1 MSSNIQRFQ
10 LTQGGKNY
18 ILTSQIDGE
27 FVKITCVES
36 NVENSPMYI
45 GRFAL
50 SQLQQLNK
58 RFNKMTTIKEAQEFL
73 NQSIEKQ
80 KVNVEYKGNLLNV
93 TLYFLGVSSQT
104 GQIIN
109 TEYNT
114 QAINYETQ
122 PITYNAVEEQQ
133 YFNLPVTTTTTETVE
148 NNINYIPDTTNYNFV
163 EDNNTYINGTENQ
176 TYENYDY
183 NNTAN
188 YQNYQTYENINID
201 TNPNYDYNLN
211 NAVEINKTEMNTYT
225 TTIQT
230 PKIEEMETLTLPLAL
245 NLQPQIQAPKVD
257 NSKYLA
263 EIEELKNQIKILK
276 EENTILKTKTVE
288 KTIVKTIDNSAEIL
302 LLKQEIERLK
312 KQLEQYI
319 NIKITFENYKIQKEK
334 EISELKLKIEELKT
348 KLSRFL
354 EEKSYSESL
363 IKRQQNSSS
372 NERQT
377 LSIQDMRLEV
387 IKGDIIQNA
396 SELELLT
403 RRICKHYNKIIL
415 NLLYKATADSDKAS
429 VFHNKCDSA
438 ENTLVLV
445 KSSNGKRFGGYTSCS
460 WEGDSIEKKDENA
473 FVFSLDKMKIYN
485 IIPGEGAI
493 GCYPKFGP
501 VFLGCQIRIYDH
513 AFKNGGTTFEKEL
526 NFNTDYIYVVSN
538 EIETC
543 YSDAYGCELPV
554 IPNNGI
560 LLEAITYYCMYK
572 MLTRGYKHP
581 VMNLAASQY
590 GTNPYYLWTTLK
602 EKAKAS
608 VTIDSQKD
616 NGKDSAAW
624 QSYFYNATFPTK

>member
-58 RFNKMTTIKEAQEFL
+58 RFNTMTTIKEAQEFL

-133 YFNLPVTTTTTETVE
+133 YFNLPVTTTNTETIE
-148 NNINYIPDTTNYNFV
+148 NNINYIPDTTNYNFI
-163 EDNNTYINGTENQ
+163 EDNNTYITGTENQ

-183 NNTAN
+183 NNTTN
-188 YQNYQTYENINID
+188 YHNYQTYENINID

-485 IIPGEGAI
+485 IIPGEDAI

-501 VFLGCQIRIYDH
+501 VFLGCQIRIYDR
-513 AFKNGGTTFEKEL
+513 FFEKGGTTFEKGANYDTEEDYEL
-526 NFNTDYIYVVSN
+526 SGGLKSFQVKD
-538 EIETC
+538 IEV
-543 YSDAYGCELPV
+543 YSV
-554 IPNNGI
+554 I
-560 LLEAITYYCMYK
+560 LE
-572 MLTRGYKHP
+572 
-581 VMNLAASQY
+581 
-590 GTNPYYLWTTLK
+590 
-602 EKAKAS
+602 
-608 VTIDSQKD
+608 
-616 NGKDSAAW
+616 
-624 QSYFYNATFPTK
+624 

>member
-58 RFNKMTTIKEAQEFL
+58 RFNTMTTIKEAQEFL

-114 QAINYETQ
+114 QEINYETQ
-122 PITYNAVEEQQ
+122 PITYNAVEQQQ

-163 EDNNTYINGTENQ
+163 EDNNTYITGTENQ

-485 IIPGEGAI
+485 IIPGEDAI

-501 VFLGCQIRIYDH
+501 VFLGCQIRIYDR
-513 AFKNGGTTFEKEL
+513 FFEKGGTTFEKGANYDTEEDYEL
-526 NFNTDYIYVVSN
+526 SGGLKSFQVKD
-538 EIETC
+538 IEV
-543 YSDAYGCELPV
+543 YSV
-554 IPNNGI
+554 I
-560 LLEAITYYCMYK
+560 LE
-572 MLTRGYKHP
+572 
-581 VMNLAASQY
+581 
-590 GTNPYYLWTTLK
+590 
-602 EKAKAS
+602 
-608 VTIDSQKD
+608 
-616 NGKDSAAW
+616 
-624 QSYFYNATFPTK
+624 

>member
-58 RFNKMTTIKEAQEFL
+58 RFNTMTTIKEAQEFL

-133 YFNLPVTTTTTETVE
+133 YFNLPVTTTNTETIE

-163 EDNNTYINGTENQ
+163 EDNNTYITGTENQ

-501 VFLGCQIRIYDH
+501 VFLGCQIRIYDR
-513 AFKNGGTTFEKEL
+513 FFEKGGTTFEKGANYDTEEDYEL
-526 NFNTDYIYVVSN
+526 SGGLKSFQVKD
-538 EIETC
+538 IEV
-543 YSDAYGCELPV
+543 YSV
-554 IPNNGI
+554 I
-560 LLEAITYYCMYK
+560 LE
-572 MLTRGYKHP
+572 
-581 VMNLAASQY
+581 
-590 GTNPYYLWTTLK
+590 
-602 EKAKAS
+602 
-608 VTIDSQKD
+608 
-616 NGKDSAAW
+616 
-624 QSYFYNATFPTK
+624 

>member
-36 NVENSPMYI
+36 NVENSPIYI

-133 YFNLPVTTTTTETVE
+133 YFNLPVTTTNTETIE

-501 VFLGCQIRIYDH
+501 VFLGCQIRIYDR
-513 AFKNGGTTFEKEL
+513 FFEKGGTTFEKGANYDTEEDYEL
-526 NFNTDYIYVVSN
+526 SGGLKSFQVKD
-538 EIETC
+538 IEV
-543 YSDAYGCELPV
+543 YSV
-554 IPNNGI
+554 I
-560 LLEAITYYCMYK
+560 LE
-572 MLTRGYKHP
+572 
-581 VMNLAASQY
+581 
-590 GTNPYYLWTTLK
+590 
-602 EKAKAS
+602 
-608 VTIDSQKD
+608 
-616 NGKDSAAW
+616 
-624 QSYFYNATFPTK
+624 

>member
-58 RFNKMTTIKEAQEFL
+58 RFNTMTTIKEAQEFL

-122 PITYNAVEEQQ
+122 PITYNAIEEQQ

-163 EDNNTYINGTENQ
+163 EDNNTYITGTENQ

-230 PKIEEMETLTLPLAL
+230 PKIEEMETLILPLAL
-245 NLQPQIQAPKVD
+245 NLQPQIQSPKVD

-485 IIPGEGAI
+485 IIPGENAI

-501 VFLGCQIRIYDH
+501 VFLGCQIRIYDR
-513 AFKNGGTTFEKEL
+513 FFEKGGTTFEKGANYDTEEDYEL
-526 NFNTDYIYVVSN
+526 SGGLKSFQVKD
-538 EIETC
+538 IEV
-543 YSDAYGCELPV
+543 YSV
-554 IPNNGI
+554 I
-560 LLEAITYYCMYK
+560 LE
-572 MLTRGYKHP
+572 
-581 VMNLAASQY
+581 
-590 GTNPYYLWTTLK
+590 
-602 EKAKAS
+602 
-608 VTIDSQKD
+608 
-616 NGKDSAAW
+616 
-624 QSYFYNATFPTK
+624 

>member
-36 NVENSPMYI
+36 KVENSPMYI

-122 PITYNAVEEQQ
+122 PITYNAVEQQQ
-133 YFNLPVTTTTTETVE
+133 YFNLPVTTTNTETIE

-211 NAVEINKTEMNTYT
+211 NAVEINKTEMNTYK

-485 IIPGEGAI
+485 IIPGESAI

-501 VFLGCQIRIYDH
+501 VFLGCQIRIYDR
-513 AFKNGGTTFEKEL
+513 FFEKGGTTFEKGANYDTEEDYEL
-526 NFNTDYIYVVSN
+526 SGGLKSFQVKD
-538 EIETC
+538 IEV
-543 YSDAYGCELPV
+543 YSV
-554 IPNNGI
+554 I
-560 LLEAITYYCMYK
+560 LE
-572 MLTRGYKHP
+572 
-581 VMNLAASQY
+581 
-590 GTNPYYLWTTLK
+590 
-602 EKAKAS
+602 
-608 VTIDSQKD
+608 
-616 NGKDSAAW
+616 
-624 QSYFYNATFPTK
+624 

>member
-36 NVENSPMYI
+36 KVENSPMYI

-58 RFNKMTTIKEAQEFL
+58 RFNTMTTIKEAQEFL

-133 YFNLPVTTTTTETVE
+133 YFNLPVTTTNAETIE

-163 EDNNTYINGTENQ
+163 EDNNTYITGTENQ

-183 NNTAN
+183 NNTVN

-501 VFLGCQIRIYDH
+501 VFLGCQIRIYDR
-513 AFKNGGTTFEKEL
+513 FFEKGGTTFEKGANYDTEEDYEL
-526 NFNTDYIYVVSN
+526 SGGLKSFQVKD
-538 EIETC
+538 IEV
-543 YSDAYGCELPV
+543 YSV
-554 IPNNGI
+554 I
-560 LLEAITYYCMYK
+560 LE
-572 MLTRGYKHP
+572 
-581 VMNLAASQY
+581 
-590 GTNPYYLWTTLK
+590 
-602 EKAKAS
+602 
-608 VTIDSQKD
+608 
-616 NGKDSAAW
+616 
-624 QSYFYNATFPTK
+624 

>member
-58 RFNKMTTIKEAQEFL
+58 RFSNMTTIKEAQEFL

-133 YFNLPVTTTTTETVE
+133 YFNLPVTTTNTETIE

-163 EDNNTYINGTENQ
+163 EDNNTYITGTENQ

-348 KLSRFL
+348 KLSRIL

-501 VFLGCQIRIYDH
+501 VFLGCQIRIYDR
-513 AFKNGGTTFEKEL
+513 FFEKGGTTFEKGANYDTEEDYEL
-526 NFNTDYIYVVSN
+526 SGGLKSFQVKD
-538 EIETC
+538 IEV
-543 YSDAYGCELPV
+543 YSV
-554 IPNNGI
+554 I
-560 LLEAITYYCMYK
+560 LE
-572 MLTRGYKHP
+572 
-581 VMNLAASQY
+581 
-590 GTNPYYLWTTLK
+590 
-602 EKAKAS
+602 
-608 VTIDSQKD
+608 
-616 NGKDSAAW
+616 
-624 QSYFYNATFPTK
+624 

>member
-1 MSSNIQRFQ
+1 MLQIQ
-10 LTQGGKNY
+10 
-18 ILTSQIDGE
+18 
-27 FVKITCVES
+27 
-36 NVENSPMYI
+36 
-45 GRFAL
+45 
-50 SQLQQLNK
+50 
-58 RFNKMTTIKEAQEFL
+58 IKER
-73 NQSIEKQ
+73 N
-80 KVNVEYKGNLLNV
+80 
-93 TLYFLGVSSQT
+93 
-104 GQIIN
+104 
-109 TEYNT
+109 
-114 QAINYETQ
+114 
-122 PITYNAVEEQQ
+122 
-133 YFNLPVTTTTTETVE
+133 
-148 NNINYIPDTTNYNFV
+148 
-163 EDNNTYINGTENQ
+163 
-176 TYENYDY
+176 
-183 NNTAN
+183 
-188 YQNYQTYENINID
+188 
-201 TNPNYDYNLN
+201 
-211 NAVEINKTEMNTYT
+211 
-225 TTIQT
+225 
-230 PKIEEMETLTLPLAL
+230 
-245 NLQPQIQAPKVD
+245 QIQAPKVD

-372 NERQT
+372 NERQS

-485 IIPGEGAI
+485 IIPGEDAI

-501 VFLGCQIRIYDH
+501 VFLGCQIRIYDR
-513 AFKNGGTTFEKEL
+513 FFEKGGTTFEKGANYDTEEDYEL
-526 NFNTDYIYVVSN
+526 SGGLKSFQVKD
-538 EIETC
+538 IEV
-543 YSDAYGCELPV
+543 YSV
-554 IPNNGI
+554 I
-560 LLEAITYYCMYK
+560 LE
-572 MLTRGYKHP
+572 
-581 VMNLAASQY
+581 
-590 GTNPYYLWTTLK
+590 
-602 EKAKAS
+602 
-608 VTIDSQKD
+608 
-616 NGKDSAAW
+616 
-624 QSYFYNATFPTK
+624 

>member
-58 RFNKMTTIKEAQEFL
+58 RFNNMTTIKEAQEFL

-133 YFNLPVTTTTTETVE
+133 YFNLPVTTTNTETIE

-163 EDNNTYINGTENQ
+163 EDNNTYITGTENQ

-348 KLSRFL
+348 KLSRIL

-501 VFLGCQIRIYDH
+501 VFLGCQIRIYDR
-513 AFKNGGTTFEKEL
+513 FFEKGGTTFEKGANYDTEEDYEL
-526 NFNTDYIYVVSN
+526 SGGLKSFQVKD
-538 EIETC
+538 IEV
-543 YSDAYGCELPV
+543 YSV
-554 IPNNGI
+554 I
-560 LLEAITYYCMYK
+560 LE
-572 MLTRGYKHP
+572 
-581 VMNLAASQY
+581 
-590 GTNPYYLWTTLK
+590 
-602 EKAKAS
+602 
-608 VTIDSQKD
+608 
-616 NGKDSAAW
+616 
-624 QSYFYNATFPTK
+624 

>member
-50 SQLQQLNK
+50 SQFQQLNK
-58 RFNKMTTIKEAQEFL
+58 RFNTMTTIKEAQEFL

-163 EDNNTYINGTENQ
+163 EDNNTYITGTENQ

-319 NIKITFENYKIQKEK
+319 NIKITFDNYKIQKEK

-501 VFLGCQIRIYDH
+501 VFLGCQIRIYDR
-513 AFKNGGTTFEKEL
+513 FFEKGGTTFEKGANYDTEEDYEL
-526 NFNTDYIYVVSN
+526 SGGLKSFQVKD
-538 EIETC
+538 IEV
-543 YSDAYGCELPV
+543 YSV
-554 IPNNGI
+554 I
-560 LLEAITYYCMYK
+560 LE
-572 MLTRGYKHP
+572 
-581 VMNLAASQY
+581 
-590 GTNPYYLWTTLK
+590 
-602 EKAKAS
+602 
-608 VTIDSQKD
+608 
-616 NGKDSAAW
+616 
-624 QSYFYNATFPTK
+624 

>member
-58 RFNKMTTIKEAQEFL
+58 RFSNITTIKEAQEFL

-133 YFNLPVTTTTTETVE
+133 YFNLPVTTTNTETIE

-163 EDNNTYINGTENQ
+163 EDNNTYITGTENQ

-501 VFLGCQIRIYDH
+501 VFLGCQIRIYDR
-513 AFKNGGTTFEKEL
+513 FFEKGGTTFEKGANYDTEEDYEL
-526 NFNTDYIYVVSN
+526 SGGLKSFQVKD
-538 EIETC
+538 IEV
-543 YSDAYGCELPV
+543 YSV
-554 IPNNGI
+554 I
-560 LLEAITYYCMYK
+560 LE
-572 MLTRGYKHP
+572 
-581 VMNLAASQY
+581 
-590 GTNPYYLWTTLK
+590 
-602 EKAKAS
+602 
-608 VTIDSQKD
+608 
-616 NGKDSAAW
+616 
-624 QSYFYNATFPTK
+624 

>member
-58 RFNKMTTIKEAQEFL
+58 RFNTMTTIKEAQEFL

-133 YFNLPVTTTTTETVE
+133 YFNLPVTTTNTETIE

-163 EDNNTYINGTENQ
+163 EDNNTYITGTENQ

-183 NNTAN
+183 NNTVN

-501 VFLGCQIRIYDH
+501 VFLGCQIRIYDR
-513 AFKNGGTTFEKEL
+513 FFEKGGTTFEKGANYDTEEDYEL
-526 NFNTDYIYVVSN
+526 SGGLKSFQVKD
-538 EIETC
+538 IEV
-543 YSDAYGCELPV
+543 YSV
-554 IPNNGI
+554 I
-560 LLEAITYYCMYK
+560 LE
-572 MLTRGYKHP
+572 
-581 VMNLAASQY
+581 
-590 GTNPYYLWTTLK
+590 
-602 EKAKAS
+602 
-608 VTIDSQKD
+608 
-616 NGKDSAAW
+616 
-624 QSYFYNATFPTK
+624 

>member
-36 NVENSPMYI
+36 NVVNSPMYI

-58 RFNKMTTIKEAQEFL
+58 RFNTMTTIKEAQEFL

-163 EDNNTYINGTENQ
+163 EDNNTYITGTENQ

-485 IIPGEGAI
+485 IIPGEDAI

-501 VFLGCQIRIYDH
+501 VFLGCQIRIYDR
-513 AFKNGGTTFEKEL
+513 FFENGGTTFEKGANYDTEEDYEL
-526 NFNTDYIYVVSN
+526 SGGLKSFQVKD
-538 EIETC
+538 IEV
-543 YSDAYGCELPV
+543 YSV
-554 IPNNGI
+554 I
-560 LLEAITYYCMYK
+560 LE
-572 MLTRGYKHP
+572 
-581 VMNLAASQY
+581 
-590 GTNPYYLWTTLK
+590 
-602 EKAKAS
+602 
-608 VTIDSQKD
+608 
-616 NGKDSAAW
+616 
-624 QSYFYNATFPTK
+624 